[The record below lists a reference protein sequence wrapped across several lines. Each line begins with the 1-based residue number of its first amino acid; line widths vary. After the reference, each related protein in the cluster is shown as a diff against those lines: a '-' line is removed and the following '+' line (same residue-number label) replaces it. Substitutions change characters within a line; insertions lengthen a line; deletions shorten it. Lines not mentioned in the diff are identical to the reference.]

1 VIKKISEPGNPHIII
16 KDGLGRINLCSRSSF
31 FVHAAVFAL
40 RDAGGPWCICCDLR
54 NAVSG
59 LTFQL
64 TRNPVFSTSSP
75 VLYPTVC
82 VYSEN
87 RRRSYTRVAPC
98 MHHTLDRVRTNKQ
111 VRARSPCAGNPVPCV
126 WNVSFSRGLSGCF
139 LSKRASEPH
148 VSEATSPRPERSGGE
163 RDGWRRVSRPHLLS
177 PRQTLRVAIS
187 LVSSRR
193 GFTRHVGEPGPE
205 TQLSG
210 HSGTRAPSWKDL
222 GA

>member
-1 VIKKISEPGNPHIII
+1 
-16 KDGLGRINLCSRSSF
+16 
-31 FVHAAVFAL
+31 VHML
-40 RDAGGPWCICCDLR
+40 RLEE

-75 VLYPTVC
+75 VLYRTVY

-98 MHHTLDRVRTNKQ
+98 MHHTLDRVRTTQTSAGTIPVCRKSGA
-111 VRARSPCAGNPVPCV
+111 VRLERFVFARPLRVF
-126 WNVSFSRGLSGCF
+126 SF
-139 LSKRASEPH
+139 KASEPH

-210 HSGTRAPSWKDL
+210 HSGTRASSWKDL